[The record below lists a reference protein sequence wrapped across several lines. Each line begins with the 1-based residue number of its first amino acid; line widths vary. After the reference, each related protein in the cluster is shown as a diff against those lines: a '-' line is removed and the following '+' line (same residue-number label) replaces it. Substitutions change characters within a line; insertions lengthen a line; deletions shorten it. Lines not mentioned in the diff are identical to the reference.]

1 MLGIISILC
10 AGATVAVFGYYVSRW
25 TTFDN
30 IMQPALYDFEKR
42 NKTFYNSF
50 WIFYPKIKR
59 KCRKNL
65 SKFMLYF
72 LAQRGYIDID
82 IDSNNVV
89 RIVKNPVSY
98 ERVSTAERY
107 LLGILFGNTAL
118 IEYADENAI
127 IGKEAVDLSK
137 ISDYYNK
144 MVEVCPFDESVKAP
158 VATSDGEKA
167 IDYVTIRKEARIYK
181 YCIIAMIFFA
191 YLPSA
196 VYEGLESSL
205 LPIMLSYYGIITFSM
220 LFLSASLSNLA
231 EITGVKANVTPPQK
245 NVASLV
251 KNEDSLVENEDSEY
265 QEVIYEEVVSD
276 YIRFG
281 NASIP
286 APKNLPSLLRF
297 VSLKTLHT
305 VLKENNHELLSFMVG
320 VVRFFLWLLICFY
333 SILLLA
339 AFLSVTGS
347 YEQQLVSI
355 LGSVLVVIAWLVKC
369 IRRTNK
375 EKYFAMRK
383 KSNKSYKKFFKKAFT
398 PKMLGMYSDK
408 PKTLS
413 YLIPYSALFG
423 KSKELN
429 AALPASPDSMPKWV
443 TQTGDM
449 SFEEIDNL
457 VDRNLHNQ
465 PQLKN

>member
-1 MLGIISILC
+1 MLGIISFLC
-10 AGATVAVFGYYVSRW
+10 AGATIAVFGYYVSRW

-82 IDSNNVV
+82 VDSNSVV
-89 RIVKNPVSY
+89 RIVKNQVSY

-107 LLGILFGNTAL
+107 LLGILFGNTDL
-118 IEYADENAI
+118 IEYTDENAI

-137 ISDYYNK
+137 ISDYYNR
-144 MVEVCPFDESVKAP
+144 MVVTCPFDESVKAP

-167 IDYVTIRKEARIYK
+167 IDYVTIRKEAKIYK

-196 VYEGLESSL
+196 VYEGLNSSL
-205 LPIMLSYYGIITFSM
+205 FPIIISYYGIITVIM
-220 LFLSASLSNLA
+220 LFLSCALNNLA
-231 EITGVKANVTPPQK
+231 ELMGVKANVTPPQK
-245 NVASLV
+245 NDASPSDT
-251 KNEDSLVENEDSEY
+251 EDAVDK
-265 QEVIYEEVVSD
+265 EVVYEEVVGD

-297 VSLKTLHT
+297 ISLKTLHT

-320 VVRFFLWLLICFY
+320 AVRFFLWLGIGFF
-333 SILLLA
+333 SILLLG

-355 LGSVLVVIAWLVKC
+355 LGSLLVVIAWLVKC
-369 IRRTNK
+369 IRRSNK
-375 EKYFAMRK
+375 EKFFAMRK
-383 KSNKSYKKFFKKAFT
+383 KSNKSYMKFFKKAFT
-398 PKMLGMYSDK
+398 PKMLSMYSDK
-408 PKTLS
+408 PKNLS

-429 AALPASPDSMPKWV
+429 AVLPASPDSIPKWV

-449 SFEEIDNL
+449 SFEQIDHL
-457 VDRNLHNQ
+457 VDNSLYNQ
-465 PQLKN
+465 PQLKK